1 MEILGYFDK
10 EEAKQ
15 NPYNLSYMGYERQVN
30 IKNRVG
36 QAFVFPAI
44 GDNIVRASLV
54 QLFDELDMRQFILID
69 PSAKISPT
77 AILCPSTYIGK
88 NVCINAQSKVG
99 KGAIINTGAVIE
111 HESKIGDFAHIAPAA
126 VLCGDVE
133 VGIYSFIGANAVVK
147 QGINIGSNAVIGAGS
162 VVLKNIPN
170 GEVWIGNPAKKYLP

>member
-15 NPYNLSYMGYERQVN
+15 NPYGLSYMGCERQVN

-77 AILCPSTYIGK
+77 AILFPSTYIGK